1 MRILE
6 VPEQPQSIR
15 NKETYPEL
23 FREKREKKNKFQAL
37 HFYSI

>member
-23 FREKREKKNKFQAL
+23 FREKREKKK
-37 HFYSI
+37 